1 MAEMNRKQIVNAMIN
16 HVVNHGIYGMT
27 VEGIEISQENY
38 DKLVNMRKPLLADF
52 LEKITSVTE
61 KAEASVNA
69 DAHEETLGEEDL
81 GDDRH
86 SALEEP
92 ADAPVEE
99 PVLNA
104 ESAQYFHMHFQAN
117 FQKKLNDG
125 TQTPQDWGCA
135 VTFRKLDD
143 GKWVCQKSS
152 TRNLQWMTKP
162 KVVYAGKYEKGVERE
177 VISVTERDIKM
188 LKYWLTSG
196 RYGKTMSQ
204 YFSNDELPNY
214 DACEIGKPIYKDV
227 REESSEIPF

>member
-1 MAEMNRKQIVNAMIN
+1 MANLIN
-16 HVVNHGIYGMT
+16 KM
-27 VEGIEISQENY
+27 
-38 DKLVNMRKPLLADF
+38 L
-52 LEKITSVTE
+52 
-61 KAEASVNA
+61 KAELVKYIVDATVGTEQEEFACDLTAMLKKELVVKAERIYA
-69 DAHEETLGEEDL
+69 DTLQHEETLGEEDL

-92 ADAPVEE
+92 
-99 PVLNA
+99 VLSA

-227 REESSEIPF
+227 REESSETPF

>member
-1 MAEMNRKQIVNAMIN
+1 MANLIN
-16 HVVNHGIYGMT
+16 KM
-27 VEGIEISQENY
+27 
-38 DKLVNMRKPLLADF
+38 L
-52 LEKITSVTE
+52 
-61 KAEASVNA
+61 KAELVKYIVDATVGTEQEEFACDLTAMLKKELVVKAERIYA
-69 DAHEETLGEEDL
+69 DTLQHEETLGEEDL

-86 SALEEP
+86 SAL
-92 ADAPVEE
+92 EE

>member
-1 MAEMNRKQIVNAMIN
+1 MANLIN
-16 HVVNHGIYGMT
+16 KM
-27 VEGIEISQENY
+27 
-38 DKLVNMRKPLLADF
+38 L
-52 LEKITSVTE
+52 
-61 KAEASVNA
+61 KAELVKYIVDATVGTEQEEFACDLTAMLKKELVVKAERIYADTLQEEPA

-92 ADAPVEE
+92 
-99 PVLNA
+99 VLSA

-177 VISVTERDIKM
+177 VVSVTERDIKM

>member
-1 MAEMNRKQIVNAMIN
+1 MAKAINTMKKQELVDYIVSSTGDYLMKEEWDSA
-16 HVVNHGIYGMT
+16 
-27 VEGIEISQENY
+27 Q
-38 DKLVNMRKPLLADF
+38 L
-52 LEKITSVTE
+52 
-61 KAEASVNA
+61 
-69 DAHEETLGEEDL
+69 AHEVGLKEKLKKELITIAERIYAQSLEQ
-81 GDDRH
+81 
-86 SALEEP
+86 EEP
-92 ADAPVEE
+92 AEVPVEE
-99 PVLNA
+99 TVLNT

-117 FQKKLNDG
+117 FQKKLQDG
-125 TQTPQDWGCA
+125 KETPQDWGCA
-135 VTFRKLDD
+135 ITFRKLDD
-143 GKWVCQKSS
+143 GKWVCHKSS

-162 KVVYAGKYEKGVERE
+162 KVVYAGKYEKGVERK

>member
-1 MAEMNRKQIVNAMIN
+1 MANLIN
-16 HVVNHGIYGMT
+16 KM
-27 VEGIEISQENY
+27 
-38 DKLVNMRKPLLADF
+38 L
-52 LEKITSVTE
+52 
-61 KAEASVNA
+61 KAELVKYIVDATVGTEQEEFACDLTAMLKKELVVKAERIYA
-69 DAHEETLGEEDL
+69 DTLQHEETLGEEDL

-86 SALEEP
+86 SAL
-92 ADAPVEE
+92 EE

-177 VISVTERDIKM
+177 VISVTERDIKV

>member
-1 MAEMNRKQIVNAMIN
+1 MAKAINTMKKQELVDYIVSSTGDYLMKEEWDSA
-16 HVVNHGIYGMT
+16 
-27 VEGIEISQENY
+27 Q
-38 DKLVNMRKPLLADF
+38 L
-52 LEKITSVTE
+52 
-61 KAEASVNA
+61 
-69 DAHEETLGEEDL
+69 AHEVELKEKLKKELITIAERIYAQSLEQ
-81 GDDRH
+81 
-86 SALEEP
+86 EEP
-92 ADAPVEE
+92 AEAPVEE
-99 PVLNA
+99 TVLNA

>member
-1 MAEMNRKQIVNAMIN
+1 MANLIN
-16 HVVNHGIYGMT
+16 KM
-27 VEGIEISQENY
+27 
-38 DKLVNMRKPLLADF
+38 L
-52 LEKITSVTE
+52 
-61 KAEASVNA
+61 KAELVKYIVDATVGTEQEEFACDLTAMLKKELVVKAERIYADTLQEEPA

-92 ADAPVEE
+92 
-99 PVLNA
+99 VLSA

>member
-1 MAEMNRKQIVNAMIN
+1 MANLIN
-16 HVVNHGIYGMT
+16 KM
-27 VEGIEISQENY
+27 
-38 DKLVNMRKPLLADF
+38 L
-52 LEKITSVTE
+52 
-61 KAEASVNA
+61 KAELVKYIVDATVGTEQEEFACDLTAMLKKELVVKAERIYADTLQEEPA

-92 ADAPVEE
+92 
-99 PVLNA
+99 VLSA

-177 VISVTERDIKM
+177 VVSVTERDIKV

>member
-1 MAEMNRKQIVNAMIN
+1 MANLIN
-16 HVVNHGIYGMT
+16 KM
-27 VEGIEISQENY
+27 
-38 DKLVNMRKPLLADF
+38 L
-52 LEKITSVTE
+52 
-61 KAEASVNA
+61 KAELVKYIVDATVGTEQEEFACDLTAMLKKELVVKAERIYADTLQEEPA
-69 DAHEETLGEEDL
+69 DAHEETL

-92 ADAPVEE
+92 
-99 PVLNA
+99 VLSA

-135 VTFRKLDD
+135 VTFRKWDD

>member
-1 MAEMNRKQIVNAMIN
+1 MLKKEL
-16 HVVNHGIYGMT
+16 VV
-27 VEGIEISQENY
+27 
-38 DKLVNMRKPLLADF
+38 
-52 LEKITSVTE
+52 
-61 KAEASVNA
+61 KAERIYA
-69 DAHEETLGEEDL
+69 DTLQHEETLGEEDL

-92 ADAPVEE
+92 
-99 PVLNA
+99 VLSA

-177 VISVTERDIKM
+177 VVSVTERDIKM

>member
-1 MAEMNRKQIVNAMIN
+1 MANLIN
-16 HVVNHGIYGMT
+16 KM
-27 VEGIEISQENY
+27 
-38 DKLVNMRKPLLADF
+38 L
-52 LEKITSVTE
+52 
-61 KAEASVNA
+61 KAELVKYIVDATVGTEQEEFACDLTAMLKKELVVKAERIYA
-69 DAHEETLGEEDL
+69 DTLQHEETLGEEDL

-92 ADAPVEE
+92 
-99 PVLNA
+99 VLSA

-177 VISVTERDIKM
+177 VVSVTERDIKV

>member
-1 MAEMNRKQIVNAMIN
+1 MANLIN
-16 HVVNHGIYGMT
+16 KM
-27 VEGIEISQENY
+27 
-38 DKLVNMRKPLLADF
+38 L
-52 LEKITSVTE
+52 
-61 KAEASVNA
+61 KAELVKYIVDATVGTEQEEFACDLTAMLKKELVVKAERIYA
-69 DAHEETLGEEDL
+69 DTLQHEETLGEEDL

-92 ADAPVEE
+92 
-99 PVLNA
+99 VLSA